1 MSEQN
6 VVDGAA
12 NIVAQIIRMVRSN
25 SNDAAWYSMTVR
37 EVILKNFTHADAL
50 LADKGRTVDQRL
62 REVKRI
68 AGRAQFFYGFHF
80 ERL

>member
-1 MSEQN
+1 
-6 VVDGAA
+6 
-12 NIVAQIIRMVRSN
+12 
-25 SNDAAWYSMTVR
+25 MTVR

-68 AGRAQFFYGFHF
+68 AQGGAPFSYGFHF